1 MYGISCNIPYITERD
16 NMKTQLQNLNEQV
29 RISDV
34 INVLM
39 AQSLQLMDIVNKN
52 QKEINKLKMKLEQK
66 EDKQPEL
73 PF

>member
-1 MYGISCNIPYITERD
+1 MYGISSNIPYITERD
-16 NMKTQLQNLNEQV
+16 NMKTQLQNLNDQV
-29 RISDV
+29 RIADV